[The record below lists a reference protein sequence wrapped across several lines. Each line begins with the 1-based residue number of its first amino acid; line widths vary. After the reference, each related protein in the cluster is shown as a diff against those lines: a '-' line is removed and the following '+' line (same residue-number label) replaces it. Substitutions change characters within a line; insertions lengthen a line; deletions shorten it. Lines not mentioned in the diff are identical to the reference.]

1 MKKIIFL
8 CVSAAMV
15 LTSCF
20 KEIDNWYTNTAAYDG
35 RYSIAIICDDDPDLD
50 RDIEEGEELMIYN
63 SAANVA
69 NEIIISTHID
79 DEAIRGKFQITG
91 TPANFSGVNEK
102 TLNLAQGTALT
113 TGNVYYRVNA
123 AGNPSAVPPSGNPG
137 SAGIEYNGVQMYCR
151 LSLDSGKITPNGAT
165 TIGGNKSDGVLLE
178 VTLYS
183 EYLIFESYETPQATW
198 ANPGVPE
205 FAWRVKDGSR
215 TPANKF
221 EVQCKLDGYRY
232 TGFPEDRPS
241 ED

>member
-50 RDIEEGEELMIYN
+50 RDIEEGEELMIFN

-69 NEIIISTHID
+69 NEIIIYTHID
-79 DEAIRGKFQITG
+79 DEAIKGKFQISG
-91 TPANFSGVNEK
+91 TPANFKGVNEK
-102 TLNLAQGTALT
+102 TRNLAQGTALT

-123 AGNPSAVPPSGNPG
+123 AGVITAVPPSGNPG
-137 SAGIEYNGVQMYCR
+137 SAGIEYRGIQLYCQ
-151 LSLDSGKITPNGAT
+151 LTLDKGEITPLGKT

-183 EYLIFESYETPQATW
+183 EFLTFESYETPQATW

-215 TPANKF
+215 YYADMY
-221 EVQCKLDGYRY
+221 EIQCKLDGYRY
-232 TGFPEDRPS
+232 TGLPEDRPS